1 VIDSSATP
9 RLPRRSFILALA
21 SIALIGPL
29 AIHLFLPAIPA
40 IKSGLRVSDALAQLT
55 FSISLFAMAIATLVY
70 GSLADKYGR
79 RPVLLSGLGLFLIGS
94 AISLA
99 ANTIEVLL
107 VGRLVQAAG
116 AGCGLTLVRTIARDA
131 FGAERLV
138 QAIAYFTM
146 FYTLGPMVAPAI
158 GGILIDAFGWR
169 SIFVFALAAGGALT
183 LAAFL
188 VIHETRPQL
197 NDQPRP
203 GLLLSYR
210 MLFRD
215 LRFTSFVLQTGFS
228 TAAFM
233 TLASASSPLMQEL
246 LNRPAA
252 EYGLYFLLVP
262 AGFFL
267 GNLISGRVGRR
278 VSNPTMVLIGS
289 VLSFSTVTAQSTLLL
304 LGLINPL
311 TLFIPGFFITFAQGI
326 ALPYAQ
332 SGAMATIPQLAGTAA
347 GIGVFLQFFLGASA
361 AQLYGVLADG
371 SIHPMISIMFASSV
385 LSLFV
390 GTLPAILASRA
401 RNQSKFLL

>member
-1 VIDSSATP
+1 
-9 RLPRRSFILALA
+9 
-21 SIALIGPL
+21 
-29 AIHLFLPAIPA
+29 
-40 IKSGLRVSDALAQLT
+40 
-55 FSISLFAMAIATLVY
+55 MAIATLVY
-70 GSLADKYGR
+70 GSLADKCGR
-79 RPVLLSGLGLFLIGS
+79 RPVLLSGLGVFLIGS

-116 AGCGLTLVRTIARDA
+116 AGCGVTLVRAIARDA

-146 FYTLGPMVAPAI
+146 FYTLGPMIAPAI

-188 VIHETRPQL
+188 VVHEPRRQV
-197 NDQPRP
+197 NDEPRP

-228 TAAFM
+228 SAAFM

-289 VLSFSTVTAQSTLLL
+289 VLSFSTVAAQSTLLL
-304 LGLINPL
+304 LGLINPV

-347 GIGVFLQFFLGASA
+347 GIGVFLQLFLGASA

-371 SIHPMISIMFASSV
+371 TTHPMISIMFASSV

-390 GTLPAILASRA
+390 GTLPAVLASRA
-401 RNQSKFLL
+401 RNQSKSLL